1 MRRAFV
7 AVVAAGVATSCGS
20 TTPAPQ
26 PQPFVVDQPPPGLV
40 APPAQETR
48 MEPPH
53 QTAQPQDLVFPEEEF
68 RKTQPV
74 AGPPR
79 PFALPKVQH
88 FTLASGIAVYLVEQH
103 VLPLVSMDLNFDGG
117 DRVSPHDKPGLVGTC
132 MAMLTEGT
140 DKLDKI
146 AYAEA
151 LADIASTV
159 TTYTNDD
166 SHGVMLSSL
175 TKHLDTTFE
184 LFAAT
189 LRSPGMRDRDFDRLV
204 KRRIEAIKQAKGTPQ
219 QIAPRVIAPVL
230 YGHAHPYGEVTT
242 EASLAATSLDDCKRF
257 AATWLA
263 PKGAR
268 LFVVGDQT
276 EAQIRARFEKSGALA
291 GWAGAVPHV
300 AALPA
305 PHTLPGRIFFVDVPG
320 AAQSQI
326 AMLAFGP
333 GRAAPDYYA
342 TTIMASVLGGG
353 FASRINMNL
362 REDKGYAYGARGGF
376 SYTRDYG
383 MFSATAGV
391 QVNATYQ
398 SLLELRRELADMRD
412 NKVPATADELDR
424 ERTGAILALPGRF
437 STAQAAL
444 GQYRNLVYFGLPL
457 DYYEHYAAQLGKVGA
472 TEVVAAAKRH
482 LPVDAV
488 YVVVGDG
495 SAKQIVRDDGAKKD
509 IAMKRGE
516 VDVTLRDALAELVA
530 DKKLGAGALVELD
543 ADGQPK
549 H

>member
-1 MRRAFV
+1 MRRALV
-7 AVVAAGVATSCGS
+7 GALVAACGGS
-20 TTPAPQ
+20 SPPPAQ
-26 PQPFVVDQPPPGLV
+26 PLLWVVDQPPPGLV
-40 APPAQETR
+40 APAQETP

-53 QTAQPQDLVFPEEEF
+53 QTAQPQDLVFPEEDF
-68 RKTQPV
+68 RKTQPA
-74 AGPPR
+74 AGPPHA
-79 PFALPKVQH
+79 FTLPKVQH
-88 FTLASGIAVYLVEQH
+88 FTLANGIAVYLVEQH
-103 VLPLVSMDLNFDGG
+103 ALPLVSMDLNFDGG
-117 DRVSPHDKPGLVGTC
+117 DRVAPHDKPGLVGTC

-146 AYAEA
+146 AYSEA
-151 LADIASTV
+151 LADIASTITAY
-159 TTYTNDD
+159 TTDD
-166 SHGVMLSSL
+166 AHGVTLSSL
-175 TKHLDTTFE
+175 SKHLDATFD

-204 KRRIEAIKQAKGTPQ
+204 KRRIEGIKQAKGTPQ
-219 QIAPRVIAPVL
+219 QVAPRVIAPVL

-242 EASLAATSLDDCKRF
+242 EASLAAITLDDCKRF

-263 PKGAR
+263 PEGAR

-276 EAQIRARFEKSGALA
+276 EAQIRARFDRMAWTGAP
-291 GWAGAVPHV
+291 PHV
-300 AALPA
+300 PALPA

-326 AMLAFGP
+326 ALLGFGP
-333 GRAAPDYYA
+333 GRTAPDYHA
-342 TTIMASVLGGG
+342 TAIMAAVLGGG

-383 MFSATAGV
+383 VFSASAGV

-398 SLLELRRELADMRD
+398 SLLELRRELADLRD
-412 NKVPATADELDR
+412 NKLPATADELDR

-437 STAQAAL
+437 ATAQAAL

-457 DYYEHYAAQLGKVGA
+457 DYYDHYAAQVGKVTA
-472 TEVVAAAKRH
+472 ADVVAAAKRH
-482 LPVDAV
+482 LPTDAAV

-495 SAKQIVRDDGAKKD
+495 AAKQIVHDAAVKKD
-509 IAMKRGE
+509 VPMKRGDA
-516 VDVTLRDALAELVA
+516 DVTLRDALAQLVA
-530 DKKLGAGALVELD
+530 DKQLGAGALVELD

-549 H
+549 R

>member
-1 MRRAFV
+1 V
-7 AVVAAGVATSCGS
+7 ALAAVLGACGGS
-20 TTPAPQ
+20 TPQ
-26 PQPFVVDQPPPGLV
+26 PQPTPFVVDQPPPGLV
-40 APPAQETR
+40 APPAQEKP

-53 QTAQPQDLVFPEEEF
+53 QTAQPQDLAFPEEDF

-88 FTLASGIAVYLVEQH
+88 FTLANGIAVYLVEQH

-117 DRVSPHDKPGLVGTC
+117 DRAAPHDKPGLVGTC

-151 LADIASTV
+151 LADIASTIS
-159 TTYTNDD
+159 TYAGDD
-166 SHGVMLSSL
+166 SHGIMLSSL
-175 TKHLDTTFE
+175 TKHLDATFE

-189 LRSPGMRDRDFDRLV
+189 LRSPGMRDRDFDRMI
-204 KRRIEAIKQAKGTPQ
+204 KRRIESIKQAKGTPQ
-219 QIAPRVIAPVL
+219 QVAPRVIAPVL

-242 EASLAATSLDDCKRF
+242 EASLGALTLDDCKHF
-257 AATWLA
+257 AASWLA

-276 EAQIRARFEKSGALA
+276 EAQIRARFDGALA
-291 GWAGAVPHV
+291 GWTGTVPHV
-300 AALPA
+300 PALPA

-320 AAQSQI
+320 AAQSQV
-326 AMLAFGP
+326 AVLGFGP
-333 GRAAPDYYA
+333 GRTAPDYYA
-342 TTIMASVLGGG
+342 TSIMASVLGGG

-383 MFSATAGV
+383 VFSASAGV
-391 QVNATYQ
+391 QANATYQ
-398 SLLELRRELADMRD
+398 SLVELRRELGDLRD
-412 NKVPATADELDR
+412 SKVPATADELDR

-437 STAQAAL
+437 ATAQAAL
-444 GQYRNLVYFGLPL
+444 GQYRSLVYYGLPL
-457 DYYEHYAAQLGKVGA
+457 DYYDHFAAQLGKVGA
-472 TEVVAAAKRH
+472 GDVAAAAKRH
-482 LPVDAV
+482 LPADAAV

-495 SAKQIVRDDGAKKD
+495 AAKQIVRDADAKKD
-509 IAMKRGE
+509 VPMKRGDAE
-516 VDVTLRDALAELVA
+516 VTLRDALAQLVA
-530 DKKLGAGALVELD
+530 DKKLGAGPLVELD
-543 ADGQPK
+543 ADGQVK
-549 H
+549 R